1 MCFKHFEVLT
11 GKKCYLSTKHSLLK
25 MTDSVQ
31 LVFSI
36 DPYYVEKRVTVQPV
50 TNMQEAENTAKP
62 PLKFR

>member
-1 MCFKHFEVLT
+1 MKHP
-11 GKKCYLSTKHSLLK
+11 LLK

-36 DPYYVEKRVTVQPV
+36 DPHYAEKRVTVKPV
-50 TNMQEAENTAKP
+50 TKMQEAENTAKP